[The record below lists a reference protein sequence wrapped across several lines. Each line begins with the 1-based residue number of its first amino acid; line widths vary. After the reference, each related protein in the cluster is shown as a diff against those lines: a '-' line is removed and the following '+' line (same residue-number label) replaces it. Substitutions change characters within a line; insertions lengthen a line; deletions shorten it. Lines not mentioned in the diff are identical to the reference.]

1 MTQRF
6 VIVGAGGVGGWLATG
21 LAHFLEFRAPGSA
34 LLIVDGDH
42 FEQRNHER
50 QDFVGYGNKADVRAA
65 ELQPRFPNTMI
76 LPIPAW
82 VVANDAPVVTA
93 EADED
98 APAGRIAVGEL
109 LQDGDVVFPVVD
121 NFAARKL
128 VFDAAHALRN
138 IDVISA
144 GNDDGLYASL
154 YHYRRRDGI
163 DVTDHPVIM
172 HADDY
177 QNPPDRNPG
186 ELSCSERAKLE
197 GGHQLLVA
205 NMQAAVLILR
215 QVHLHIFDAPDAP
228 IVDAELCVDLATAA
242 MAGFNRDAD
251 PDSRARTTAV
261 ITHTHEKVS
270 SSS

>member
-6 VIVGAGGVGGWLATG
+6 VIIGAGGVGGWLATG

-34 LLIVDGDH
+34 LVIVDGDH
-42 FEQRNHER
+42 FEQRNQER

-65 ELQPRFPNTMI
+65 ELQPRFPNTFI

-82 VVANDAPVVTA
+82 VVADDAVAPLDPEDDSEATA
-93 EADED
+93 GHIRVSD
-98 APAGRIAVGEL
+98 L

-128 VFDAAHALRN
+128 VFDAAHALAHV
-138 IDVISA
+138 DVISA

-154 YHYRRRDGI
+154 YHYRRRGGVDI
-163 DVTDHPVIM
+163 TDHPVIM

-177 QNPPDRNPG
+177 ENPPDRNPG

-215 QVHLHIFDAPDAP
+215 QVHLHIFETPDAP
-228 IVDAELCVDLATAA
+228 ITDAELCVDLATAV
-242 MAGFNRDAD
+242 MSGFNRDAD
-251 PDSRARTTAV
+251 PDSRTRTTAV

-270 SSS
+270 SS